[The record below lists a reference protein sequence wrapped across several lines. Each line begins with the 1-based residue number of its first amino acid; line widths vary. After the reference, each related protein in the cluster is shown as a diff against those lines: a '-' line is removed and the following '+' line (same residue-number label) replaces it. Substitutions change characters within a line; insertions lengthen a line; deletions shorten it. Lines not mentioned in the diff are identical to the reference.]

1 MTNAAVFIG
10 WGSPWTG
17 REVAALQVFQEAV
30 QCWAGLQQQGTIE
43 SFEAVQLEPHGG
55 DLAGFCLIKGDRQ
68 QLSQL
73 RYTEEFQRLNARAGA
88 VVANFGIVDAHI
100 GEDMQ
105 HLFSVYQQAA
115 AELGG

>member
-1 MTNAAVFIG
+1 MANAAIFVG
-10 WGSPWTG
+10 WGVPWIG
-17 REVAALQVFQEAV
+17 REAAALQVFQEAV
-30 QCWAGLQQQGTIE
+30 QYWAGLQQQGTIE

-73 RYTEEFQRLNARAGA
+73 RYTAEFQRLNARAGT

-105 HLFSVYQQAA
+105 QLFGLYQQAA
-115 AELGG
+115 TELGG